1 VLTVGLLAQS
11 IQGERQVSTLAA
23 KPALSSAK
31 APQPKAQTLAMEK
44 YVNDMLGY
52 DGDPGWYDYSTASTG
67 DGDKKAPAGT
77 PQKVA
82 NLFEKFAAKAQ
93 GDNLAVLY
101 KLSNDTTPTFKG
113 DNFLVSLGKNDNG
126 PSGVVALFDAGGHE
140 VARGKANPD
149 TGQISWKTF

>member
-1 VLTVGLLAQS
+1 MK
-11 IQGERQVSTLAA
+11 VSTLAA
-23 KPALSSAK
+23 KPARSAAN
-31 APQPKAQTLAMEK
+31 APQSKAQTLAMEK
-44 YVNDMLGY
+44 FVNDLLGY

-77 PQKVA
+77 PQKAA

-93 GDNLAVLY
+93 GDNQAVLY
-101 KLSNDTTPTFKG
+101 KMAMDIGPSRFKG
-113 DNFLVSLGKNDNG
+113 NNYLVSLGKNDNG